1 MQEPKAGPA
10 LKPTN
15 KCMSVISAPNLMP
28 AYVCIAIAISE
39 KKKKRTRSAPSSPS
53 LAARISSIGSATWA
67 ALSGCGATP
76 NPPASAARSDTC
88 PSYDARKVDR
98 CRRNPPPALPPKDA
112 CGVKEVAA
120 AILKPAPR
128 KVVVG
133 DDGEVREEEKGEAA
147 AAVPARTEAER
158 IEEAE
163 VLLRT
168 EAEAAARLRAAVRR
182 RREFIVLGLSP
193 SYRR

>member
-1 MQEPKAGPA
+1 M
-10 LKPTN
+10 
-15 KCMSVISAPNLMP
+15 
-28 AYVCIAIAISE
+28 YRHRHFR

-53 LAARISSIGSATWA
+53 LAARISSISSATWA

-98 CRRNPPPALPPKDA
+98 CRRNCPAALPPKDA
-112 CGVKEVAA
+112 CGGKEA

-128 KVVVG
+128 KVMVG
-133 DDGEVREEEKGEAA
+133 DDGEVREEEKGEVVP
-147 AAVPARTEAER
+147 AVPARTEAER

-168 EAEAAARLRAAVRR
+168 EEVAARREAVRR